1 MALTER
7 LAFMLGRLTLAT
19 AACFVVA
26 TMAAPLALAQ
36 PQPAP
41 PPAPVLPPDM
51 GAVPPAAPV
60 STMTPI
66 TGAVPSAT
74 SVSTVTPD
82 GWTITV
88 AGTDE
93 TQQPV
98 PALTTAVSSREYVV
112 GGTFTG
118 LVSGNGRTQLT
129 GGVLEVGYQIGCG
142 IDMTGGNGVELQ
154 GQAGLR
160 PQQIAELNAAG
171 TPTGFQTRLEEET
184 IGGVAVFLKPGLV
197 NNVEVSRK
205 DFRGTNPRITI
216 TGFHI
221 KIDGCVGQ
229 SFIRSYATLTASTE
243 QTSDV
248 ITYMGVTKA
257 V

>member
-1 MALTER
+1 
-7 LAFMLGRLTLAT
+7 MLGRLPLAI
-19 AACFVVA
+19 AACSVVA
-26 TMAAPLALAQ
+26 AMAAPSALAQ

-51 GAVPPAAPV
+51 GAVPPAPV

-66 TGAVPSAT
+66 TGAVSSAA

-82 GWTITV
+82 GWTISV

-112 GGTFTG
+112 AGTFTG

-142 IDMTGGNGVELQ
+142 IDMTGGNGVELG
-154 GQAGLR
+154 GQVGLR
-160 PQQIAELNAAG
+160 PDQIAVLNTAG
-171 TPTGFQTRLEEET
+171 VPTGYEVRLEEEI

-216 TGFHI
+216 TGFHV

>member
-51 GAVPPAAPV
+51 GAVPPSAPV

-93 TQQPV
+93 TKQTV
-98 PALTTAVSSREYVV
+98 PALNTAVPSREYDVV
-112 GGTFTG
+112 GT
-118 LVSGNGRTQLT
+118 
-129 GGVLEVGYQIGCG
+129 
-142 IDMTGGNGVELQ
+142 
-154 GQAGLR
+154 
-160 PQQIAELNAAG
+160 
-171 TPTGFQTRLEEET
+171 
-184 IGGVAVFLKPGLV
+184 
-197 NNVEVSRK
+197 
-205 DFRGTNPRITI
+205 
-216 TGFHI
+216 
-221 KIDGCVGQ
+221 
-229 SFIRSYATLTASTE
+229 
-243 QTSDV
+243 
-248 ITYMGVTKA
+248 
-257 V
+257 